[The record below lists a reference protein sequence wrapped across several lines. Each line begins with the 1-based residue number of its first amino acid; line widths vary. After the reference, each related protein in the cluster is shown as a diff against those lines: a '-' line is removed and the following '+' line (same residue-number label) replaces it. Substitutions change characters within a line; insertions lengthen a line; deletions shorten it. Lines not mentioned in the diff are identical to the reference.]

1 MAAKAAAAEKE
12 TVETVAETAA
22 DIAAQAERRFEEAA
36 KKFEKIVAE
45 SVEQIRAHTR
55 TYADTTAEHLDE
67 AH

>member
-55 TYADTTAEHLDE
+55 T
-67 AH
+67 